1 MELVDVNLDI
11 PRKTNVKTIEVR
23 DVIHGSIELY
33 PWELAIIDSFAFQ
46 RLRNIKQLGFS
57 EFAYPCAVH
66 NRYVHSIGAA
76 HLAGVS
82 FRAIFK
88 EYFFSNQETY
98 HNFYYLTRAAA
109 LLHDIGHGPFS
120 HAVEY
125 AMPKVS
131 TLQLPK
137 SAFPNLEDRKASHED
152 YTLKIILDSSL
163 TKILEK
169 EYGKF
174 GITPTHIASA
184 MNLDIPNNDSFFKDR
199 GVDFRKVLHQII
211 SSEMDADRMDYLQR
225 DSYYSGVSYGKF
237 DANWI
242 LSNLGVHIENKTAYM
257 SLNERA
263 IYTFE
268 DFLLSRY
275 HMFLMVYLHHKS
287 VCYEE
292 MMKAYMRS
300 EGVVFKVPSDV
311 EEYLEC
317 DDNYF
322 YECLKADQDVSPW
335 AERILKRKN
344 FKVALELHE
353 SSSHPEN
360 RPEVKELIERLKS
373 KNIEFLIGDSGP
385 GLSKYARP
393 NLGAASPVNENT
405 IFVKRLD
412 RSTKSFTHQ
421 PLEEVTDLFRK
432 YAEKKYIYRIYT
444 PENAK
449 F

>member
-1 MELVDVNLDI
+1 M
-11 PRKTNVKTIEVR
+11 
-23 DVIHGSIELY
+23 
-33 PWELAIIDSFAFQ
+33 
-46 RLRNIKQLGFS
+46 
-57 EFAYPCAVH
+57 
-66 NRYVHSIGAA
+66 A
-76 HLAGVS
+76 HLAGIA

-120 HAVEY
+120 HAVED
-125 AMPKVS
+125 AMPQVS
-131 TLQLPK
+131 KLKLPK
-137 SAFPNLEDRKASHED
+137 GTLPNLEDRKASHED
-152 YTLKIILDSSL
+152 YTLKMILDSFL
-163 TKILEK
+163 TKILEN
-169 EYGKF
+169 EYSKF
-174 GITPTHIASA
+174 GITPLHIASV
-184 MNLDIPNNDSFFKDR
+184 MNLDIPTNDSFFKDR
-199 GVDFRKVLHQII
+199 GVDFRKVFHQII

-242 LSNLGVHIENKTAYM
+242 LSNLGVHIEDKTAYM

-263 IYTFE
+263 VYTFE

-292 MMKAYMRS
+292 MMKAYMSDRDNIT
-300 EGVVFKVPSDV
+300 FQVPSEI

-322 YECLKADQDVSPW
+322 YECLKADQDVNAW

-344 FKVALELHE
+344 FKVAIELHE
-353 SSSHPEN
+353 SSSHPKN
-360 RPEVKELIERLKS
+360 RPEVRSLLDRLES
-373 KNIEFLIGDSGP
+373 DNIEYLIGDSGP

-393 NLGAASPVNENT
+393 NLGAGSPVNENT
-405 IFVKRLD
+405 IFVKWLD
-412 RSTKSFTHQ
+412 RSSNSYQHR

-444 PENAK
+444 PEHAK